1 MIISWLRLVEPKE
14 LNGGETLDAIGGACL
29 LICRHIYCS
38 KMDYALKSFGGLF
51 PGRGQ
56 GFAVPAPWGIELYE
70 PQLVWLVQDKLLEVV
85 LGQLH
90 HRG

>member
-1 MIISWLRLVEPKE
+1 LIISWLRLVEPKE

-29 LICRHIYCS
+29 LIGRHIYCS